1 MLRRTAIFLVTSFFA
16 SAALAA
22 TTVGTPAPSFSAV
35 DAVTG
40 KTFSSESL
48 KGKTVVLEWNNFECP
63 FIKKF
68 YSVGAMQALQANAV
82 KDGVVWVSIN
92 SGAAGKEGFLKDAKE
107 AKTAL
112 TEHKSNASHYLL
124 DHDGKIGQAFGAK
137 TTPHIFIID
146 KTGTLVY
153 QGAIDNKPT
162 ADTADIA
169 MATNYVTE
177 ALKAL
182 KAGKPVETN
191 TTRPY
196 GCFVK
201 Y

>member
-1 MLRRTAIFLVTSFFA
+1 MLRRTATFIATCLVATA
-16 SAALAA
+16 SLAA
-22 TTVGTPAPSFSAV
+22 ATVGEPAPAFSAV

-40 KTFSSESL
+40 KPFSSESL
-48 KGKTVVLEWNNFECP
+48 KGKTVVLEWNNFDCP

-68 YSVGAMQALQANAV
+68 YSVGAMQALQANAT
-82 KDGVVWVSIN
+82 KEGVVWVSIN
-92 SGAAGKEGFLKDAKE
+92 SSAKDKEGHLSDVKSAKS
-107 AKTAL
+107 AL
-112 TEHKSNASHYLL
+112 TLNKSNASHYLL
-124 DHDGKIGQAFGAK
+124 DHDGTIGRAYGAK
-137 TTPHIFIID
+137 TTPHMFVID
-146 KTGTLVY
+146 KEGKLVY

-169 MATNYVTE
+169 MATNYVTQ
-177 ALKAL
+177 ALKSL
-182 KAGKPVETN
+182 GAGKPVETN